1 MRKGAWFLL
10 AAWALALSSC
20 WAPYYDPEVSASVE
34 LTDKLGE
41 PFLSIGPVS
50 GSGTFDSSTEGF
62 EFLPSRPYGSPAS
75 PTEGFLVQKGED
87 RIRIAFVEKEGGGYG
102 FAPMSQDA
110 SNYLGSSAVLRSEA
124 STAAGYPQM
133 IAIGDHSSLR
143 QYQFNRST
151 MSLIQSETPN
161 TSTTCV
167 KVYGAGAGLYDIAND
182 VDLYSVLFT
191 DGTLLLMSTG
201 QIGNSLGAFA
211 DLYATSLNSGGRSVK
226 SGGNAFFDAGLT
238 NFFYAEPD
246 GPTLRWSGATMPGSP
261 PVELAI
267 SRPLRAVLSDGT
279 LVAQDDLRMSAYT
292 AGGKELFTILAG
304 SIRVQH
310 EVYSY
315 GPSPAAGYY
324 LFLSQVLRSGKS
336 DSDKTEFTIKV
347 WRCRLADFKKL
358 GD

>member
-1 MRKGAWFLL
+1 MRKGAGFLL

-41 PFLSIGPVS
+41 PILSIGPVS
-50 GSGTFDSSTEGF
+50 GSDKFDSSTEGF
-62 EFLPSRPYGSPAS
+62 EFLPARPYGSPAS

-87 RIRIAFVEKEGGGYG
+87 RIRIAFVEKEVGGYG

-110 SNYLGSSAVLRSEA
+110 SNYFGSSAVLRSEA

-133 IAIGDHSSLR
+133 IAISDHGSVR
-143 QYQFNRST
+143 QYCFDRSA
-151 MSLIQSETPN
+151 MSLIPSETPN

-182 VDLYSVLFT
+182 VDLYTVLFT
-191 DGTLLLMSTG
+191 DGTQLLMSVG
-201 QIGNSLGAFA
+201 QIGGSLGTFS
-211 DLYATSLNSGGRSVK
+211 DLYATSLNAGGRSLK
-226 SGGNAFFDAGLT
+226 TGGVAFFDAGFN
-238 NFFYAEPD
+238 NFYYAEPD
-246 GPTLRWSGATMPGSP
+246 GPTLRWSGATLPVSP

-267 SRPLRAVLSDGT
+267 SRPLRTLLSDGT
-279 LVAQDDLRMSAYT
+279 LVAQDELRLSAYT
-292 AGGKELFTILAG
+292 AAGKELFTTLAG
-304 SIRVQH
+304 TIRVQH

-324 LFLSQVLRSGKS
+324 VFLSQVLRSGKS
-336 DSDKTEFTIKV
+336 DSDKAEFTVRV
-347 WRCRLADFKKL
+347 WRCPLADFKKL